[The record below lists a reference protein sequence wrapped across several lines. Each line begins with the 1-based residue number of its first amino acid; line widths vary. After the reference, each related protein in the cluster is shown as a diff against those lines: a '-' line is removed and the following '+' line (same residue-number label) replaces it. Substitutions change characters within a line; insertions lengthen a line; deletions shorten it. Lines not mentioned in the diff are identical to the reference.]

1 MSQDINQLAEV
12 HAKAIA
18 AGDFETAL
26 QDFSAELAPK
36 VPSMVPLLPE
46 GLNAAEVLS
55 IEPQGDGLSRRGR
68 RDSRR
73 RRACGRRRPGRGRR
87 AARRRGGTAAAV
99 VVVAA
104 RRCGQGQSAAN
115 GESEE

>member
-55 IEPQGDGLSRRGR
+55 IEPQGDDHVIRIRYDGSTTSATVESLWREDGGR
-68 RDSRR
+68 PRIVD
-73 RRACGRRRPGRGRR
+73 AKFL
-87 AARRRGGTAAAV
+87 
-99 VVVAA
+99 
-104 RRCGQGQSAAN
+104 
-115 GESEE
+115 